1 MAAARLDEEADIA
14 LGPGTGGDDG
24 TPGVSGSRDPDPRAT
39 EQANVP
45 SRLADFPPLFWALV
59 VLTGLG
65 AGLGAMAFMAL
76 LHEVQHLAFGYH
88 SGEYSVAVSH
98 HGNLRRVVVLTAGGL
113 VTGVLLFTLRKVAGS
128 TGGEPTRA
136 VWTGS
141 GDVAPLPTFASGA
154 ISEISVGMG
163 ASIGREAAP
172 QHAGAAVGAW
182 LARRA
187 KLTTEQRRVLIA
199 CGAGAGVGAVYNVPF
214 AGGLFAAEVYL
225 GTICLSTI
233 VPALVT
239 SLVAT
244 AVSWLSLPARPL
256 YKIPELV
263 SPPPSLL
270 LWALLAGPAI
280 GLAAGMYVR
289 AIAFSSDHRPKGRL
303 LLVLPMLGTAAVG
316 FIAIGYPFVLG
327 NGRDLA
333 QLAMTGRTGLV
344 GLAALSLLKPV
355 STNLTLGSGVT
366 GGLFTPTFSFG
377 AVLGAFLGRCWTY
390 VWPGPDPASY
400 AVVGAAAMLSAGM
413 QAPLAGIA
421 FTIELTGNSD
431 KVMVAMLLATAGAVL
446 TCRLFEQRSV
456 YSARLPMH

>member
-1 MAAARLDEEADIA
+1 MG
-14 LGPGTGGDDG
+14 GPDDRYGGTA
-24 TPGVSGSRDPDPRAT
+24 SRTDSDPRAT
-39 EQANVP
+39 KQANVTP
-45 SRLADFPPLFWALV
+45 RMADFPPLFWALV
-59 VLTGLG
+59 LLTGVG

-88 SGEYSVAVSH
+88 TGEYSVAASKH
-98 HGNLRRVVVLTAGGL
+98 SDLRRVLVLAVGGL
-113 VTGVLLFTLRKVAGS
+113 VTGVLLYSLRKVAGG

-136 VWTGS
+136 VWSGS
-141 GDVAPLPTFASGA
+141 GDIAPLPTFASGA

-172 QHAGAAVGAW
+172 QHAGAAVGGW
-182 LARRA
+182 LAKRA
-187 KLTTEQRRVLIA
+187 RLTAEQRRVLIA

-214 AGGLFAAEVYL
+214 AGALFAAEIYL
-225 GTICLSTI
+225 GTICLATI

-244 AVSWLSLPARPL
+244 AVSWLSLPAEPL
-256 YKIPELV
+256 YKIPVLP

-270 LWALLAGPAI
+270 LWALLAGPVI
-280 GLAAGMYVR
+280 GVAAGVYIR
-289 AIAFSSDHRPKGRL
+289 TIGFSSDHRPKGRL
-303 LLVLPMLGTAAVG
+303 LLVLPMLGTGVVG
-316 FIAIGYPFVLG
+316 LIAIGYPFVLG

-333 QLAMTGRTGLV
+333 QLAMTGSTGLV

-355 STNLTLGSGVT
+355 STNLTLGSGVG

-377 AVLGAFLGRCWTY
+377 AVLWAFLGRCWMY
-390 VWPGPDPASY
+390 IWPGPDPVSY
-400 AVVGAAAMLSAGM
+400 AVVGGAAMLSAGM

-421 FTIELTGNSD
+421 FTIELTGNSA

-456 YSARLPMH
+456 YSARLPKD